1 MNTQEKELATKLC
14 RLIDENNQLYRDA
27 FIRRVDKS
35 YRSYRGFMRLTSD
48 AARWS
53 SKIAPKYTFQ
63 IIETIK
69 ANLFDPTLKMDVQPV
84 PIMADQTDVE
94 TLKLAARAAG
104 LLLDHSNGIDD
115 YIYQQAASIQQASIA
130 GITAQMVSYDFE
142 QKEVERYQTNPVV
155 YFDEDGQVVTSVPER
170 QSEKVKINVIDD
182 PVCKTLNV
190 KDIMWPY
197 GATDLQTAQYFARC
211 YWLRPDQL
219 RKYAALGIF
228 KNTDEVADTSRG
240 VGDMPSTTSS
250 GLIAEFPGMGY
261 AKDLI
266 ECWEFWWEE
275 LPGQESRVQVIAN
288 KQIIIRDD
296 PNPYNHYYLR
306 SRKPF
311 VIARSIPD
319 LFLIPGI
326 SDVELV
332 EDLQEGLWSIKN
344 QRLDN
349 LTLINNAIMLIS
361 DRVKDPE
368 KMVWEPGARWIVGT
382 PEDVQSLNIN
392 PMPAEISAA
401 AEADFMN
408 DMQNV
413 TGGLPFMSGQSQTVI
428 DQTTA
433 TGVSIVSNLA
443 QLRLQMKQEEF
454 ARATRQV
461 AEQKI
466 SLYQQFLDKEKMVSV
481 GGSKSMAFFQV
492 VPDMIQNLYCKFK
505 TRGVGESLNRQ
516 EKRAEAQ
523 ALFTTLGQ
531 LAPLAVQMG
540 VTVDLVKLGI
550 RYLEA
555 YDIDDPES
563 YIYATPKQPQPQQAA
578 LPPGGQAALNPAP
591 AGGTGAGVTSPLA
604 TSSATSPSNALSAAP
619 SQFSQ
624 RMLAA
629 SGGSNN
635 GPAQ

>member
-1 MNTQEKELATKLC
+1 
-14 RLIDENNQLYRDA
+14 
-27 FIRRVDKS
+27 
-35 YRSYRGFMRLTSD
+35 
-48 AARWS
+48 
-53 SKIAPKYTFQ
+53 
-63 IIETIK
+63 
-69 ANLFDPTLKMDVQPV
+69 
-84 PIMADQTDVE
+84 
-94 TLKLAARAAG
+94 
-104 LLLDHSNGIDD
+104 
-115 YIYQQAASIQQASIA
+115 
-130 GITAQMVSYDFE
+130 
-142 QKEVERYQTNPVV
+142 
-155 YFDEDGQVVTSVPER
+155 
-170 QSEKVKINVIDD
+170 
-182 PVCKTLNV
+182 
-190 KDIMWPY
+190 
-197 GATDLQTAQYFARC
+197 
-211 YWLRPDQL
+211 
-219 RKYAALGIF
+219 
-228 KNTDEVADTSRG
+228 
-240 VGDMPSTTSS
+240 
-250 GLIAEFPGMGY
+250 
-261 AKDLI
+261 
-266 ECWEFWWEE
+266 
-275 LPGQESRVQVIAN
+275 
-288 KQIIIRDD
+288 
-296 PNPYNHYYLR
+296 
-306 SRKPF
+306 
-311 VIARSIPD
+311 
-319 LFLIPGI
+319 
-326 SDVELV
+326 
-332 EDLQEGLWSIKN
+332 
-344 QRLDN
+344 
-349 LTLINNAIMLIS
+349 
-361 DRVKDPE
+361 
-368 KMVWEPGARWIVGT
+368 
-382 PEDVQSLNIN
+382 
-392 PMPAEISAA
+392 
-401 AEADFMN
+401 MN